1 MTSSPLDRITSH
13 QAVMFI
19 TNFIFGAGILTLPRT
34 ITERIKTPD
43 SWIAIIVSGL
53 IITLVAVIILKLC
66 QRYPNETFYQFNQ
79 KLLGKWIG
87 SLLSLTVICYYIAL
101 SAYEVRIMA
110 ETTRLFLLQGTPT
123 WAIMMPFLWIGLYL
137 VQSGVNAIA
146 RLLEII
152 FPITVLFFLLV
163 MFLGIE
169 LFEVD
174 NLRPVLGSGVK
185 PVLKGLT
192 TSSLSFAGFEILLFI
207 YMFMKEKN
215 KVTKVPLLG
224 VGIPFIFYTITVVIV
239 IGSISVDAVVSQT
252 WPVLTF
258 IRSFE
263 ISGLLFERFD
273 SLILVIWIMQIFATY
288 VIALFIATLG
298 LNQIFSKS
306 THAFIY
312 SLIPL
317 IYLVSMI
324 PKNINEVFKMSDMIG
339 NFALYLFSIMPL
351 VLFII
356 SKVKERKYGKM

>member
-1 MTSSPLDRITSH
+1 MTSSPSDRITTH

-19 TNFIFGAGILTLPRT
+19 ANFILGAGILTLPRT
-34 ITERIKTPD
+34 MTEKIKTPD
-43 SWIAIIVSGL
+43 SWIAVIVSGL

-79 KLLGKWIG
+79 KLLGKWLG

-101 SAYEVRIMA
+101 SAYEVRTMA

-137 VQSGVNAIA
+137 VHGGVNAIA

-152 FPITVLFFLLV
+152 FPISVLFFLLV

-207 YMFMKEKN
+207 YMFMQEKN

-239 IGSISVDAVVSQT
+239 IGSLSVDAVVSQT

-263 ISGLLFERFD
+263 IKGLLFERFD

-288 VIALFIATLG
+288 VIALFIANLG
-298 LNQIFSKS
+298 LHQIFSKS

-324 PKNINEVFKMSDMIG
+324 PRNINEVFKMADMIG
-339 NFALYLFSIMPL
+339 NFAFYLFFIIPL

-356 SKVKERKYGKM
+356 SMVKERKYEKL

>member
-1 MTSSPLDRITSH
+1 
-13 QAVMFI
+13 
-19 TNFIFGAGILTLPRT
+19 
-34 ITERIKTPD
+34 
-43 SWIAIIVSGL
+43 
-53 IITLVAVIILKLC
+53 
-66 QRYPNETFYQFNQ
+66 
-79 KLLGKWIG
+79 
-87 SLLSLTVICYYIAL
+87 
-101 SAYEVRIMA
+101 
-110 ETTRLFLLQGTPT
+110 
-123 WAIMMPFLWIGLYL
+123 
-137 VQSGVNAIA
+137 
-146 RLLEII
+146 
-152 FPITVLFFLLV
+152 
-163 MFLGIE
+163 
-169 LFEVD
+169 
-174 NLRPVLGSGVK
+174 
-185 PVLKGLT
+185 
-192 TSSLSFAGFEILLFI
+192 
-207 YMFMKEKN
+207 MFMKEKN

-263 ISGLLFERFD
+263 ITGLLFERFD

-339 NFALYLFSIMPL
+339 NFALYLFFIMPL

-356 SKVKERKYGKM
+356 SKVKERKYEKM

>member
-13 QAVMFI
+13 QVVMFI
-19 TNFIFGAGILTLPRT
+19 VNFILGAGILTLPRT
-34 ITERIKTPD
+34 MTEKIKTPD

-53 IITLVAVIILKLC
+53 IITLVTLIILKLC

-101 SAYEVRIMA
+101 SAYEVRTMA

-137 VQSGVNAIA
+137 VQGGVNAIA

-163 MFLGIE
+163 MFLGIK

-185 PVLKGLT
+185 PVLKGIT
-192 TSSLSFAGFEILLFI
+192 TSSLSFAGFEVLLFI

-239 IGSISVDAVVSQT
+239 IGSISVDAVLSQT

-263 ISGLLFERFD
+263 ITGLLFERFD

-288 VIALFIATLG
+288 VIALFIASLG

-306 THAFIY
+306 THLFTY

-324 PKNINEVFKMSDMIG
+324 PKNINEVFKMADMIG
-339 NFALYLFSIMPL
+339 NFVIPLFFIMPL
-351 VLFII
+351 ILFII
-356 SKVKERKYGKM
+356 SNVKERKYEKM

>member
-1 MTSSPLDRITSH
+1 MPSSPIDRITTH
-13 QAVMFI
+13 QAVMFV

-34 ITERIKTPD
+34 ITEKIKTPD
-43 SWIAIIVSGL
+43 SWIAITVTGL

-79 KLLGKWIG
+79 KLLGKWLG
-87 SLLSLTVICYYIAL
+87 LLLSFTVICYYIVL
-101 SAYEVRIMA
+101 SAFEVRTMA

-137 VQSGVNAIA
+137 VQGGVNVIA

-163 MFLGIE
+163 MSLGIG

-174 NLRPVLGSGVK
+174 NLRPVLGSGVR

-215 KVTKVPLLG
+215 KATKVPLLG

-239 IGSISVDAVVSQT
+239 IGSISVDAVLSQT
-252 WPVLTF
+252 WPTLTF

-263 ISGLLFERFD
+263 ITGFLFERFD

-298 LNQIFSKS
+298 LNQIFSTS
-306 THAFIY
+306 THVFIY

-324 PKNINEVFKMSDMIG
+324 PKNINDVFKMSDMIG
-339 NFALYLFSIMPL
+339 NFSLCLFIIMPL

-356 SKVKERKYGKM
+356 SKVKERKYEKM

>member
-1 MTSSPLDRITSH
+1 MTSGPLDRITSY

-19 TNFIFGAGILTLPRT
+19 TNFILGAGTLTLPRT
-34 ITERIKTPD
+34 TTEKINTPD
-43 SWIAIIVSGL
+43 SWIAVIVSGL
-53 IITLVAVIILKLC
+53 IISLIAVIILKLC

-79 KLLGKWIG
+79 KLLGKWVG
-87 SLLSLTVICYYIAL
+87 LLLSLTVICYYIVL
-101 SAYEVRIMA
+101 SAYEVRTMA

-123 WAIMMPFLWIGLYL
+123 WAIIMPFLWIGLYL
-137 VQSGVNAIA
+137 VQGGVNAIA

-152 FPITVLFFLLV
+152 FPITVLLFLLV

-185 PVLKGLT
+185 PVFKGLT

-215 KVTKVPLLG
+215 NITKVPLVG
-224 VGIPFIFYTITVVIV
+224 VGIPIIFYTITVVIV

-263 ISGLLFERFD
+263 ITGLLFERFD
-273 SLILVIWIMQIFATY
+273 SLILVIWIMQIFASY

-298 LNQIFSKS
+298 LNQIFPKS

-324 PKNINEVFKMSDMIG
+324 PKNINEVFKMAEMIG
-339 NFALYLFSIMPL
+339 NLALYLFFIMPL
-351 VLFII
+351 FLFII
-356 SKVKERKYGKM
+356 SKVKERKYEKM

>member
-19 TNFIFGAGILTLPRT
+19 TNFILGAGILTLPRT
-34 ITERIKTPD
+34 TTEKIKTPD
-43 SWIAIIVSGL
+43 SWIAVIVSGL
-53 IITLVAVIILKLC
+53 IIILVAVIILKLC
-66 QRYPNETFYQFNQ
+66 QRYPTETFFQFNQ
-79 KLLGKWIG
+79 RLLGKWIG
-87 SLLSLTVICYYIAL
+87 SMLSLTVVCYYIAL
-101 SAYEVRIMA
+101 SAYEVRTMA
-110 ETTRLFLLQGTPT
+110 ETTRLFLLQGTPP

-137 VQSGVNAIA
+137 VQGGVNAIA

-185 PVLKGLT
+185 PVLNGLT

-215 KVTKVPLLG
+215 KVIKVPLLG

-239 IGSISVDAVVSQT
+239 IGSLSVDSVVSQT

-263 ISGLLFERFD
+263 ITGLLFERFD

-298 LNQIFSKS
+298 LHQIFSKN
-306 THAFIY
+306 THVFIY
-312 SLIPL
+312 SLLPL

-324 PKNINEVFKMSDMIG
+324 PKNINEVFKMADMIG
-339 NFALYLFSIMPL
+339 NFAFYLFFIIPM

-356 SKVKERKYGKM
+356 SKVKERIYEKM

>member
-1 MTSSPLDRITSH
+1 MTSSSLDRITSY

-34 ITERIKTPD
+34 TTEKIKTPD

-66 QRYPNETFYQFNQ
+66 QRYPDETFYQFNQ

-101 SAYEVRIMA
+101 SAYEVRTMA

-137 VQSGVNAIA
+137 VQGGVNAIA

-152 FPITVLFFLLV
+152 FPISVLFFLLV

-185 PVLKGLT
+185 PVLKGVT
-192 TSSLSFAGFEILLFI
+192 SSSLSFAGFEILLFI

-224 VGIPFIFYTITVVIV
+224 VGIPFIFYTMTVVIV
-239 IGSISVDAVVSQT
+239 IGSISVDVVLSQT

-263 ISGLLFERFD
+263 ITGLLFERFD

-324 PKNINEVFKMSDMIG
+324 PKNINEVFKMADMIS
-339 NFALYLFSIMPL
+339 NFSLYLFFIMPL

-356 SKVKERKYGKM
+356 SKVKERKYEKM

>member
-1 MTSSPLDRITSH
+1 MTSSPLDRITSY

-34 ITERIKTPD
+34 TTEKIKTPD

-53 IITLVAVIILKLC
+53 IITLLAVIILKLC

-79 KLLGKWIG
+79 KLLGKWVG
-87 SLLSLTVICYYIAL
+87 SLLSLTVISYYIAL
-101 SAYEVRIMA
+101 SAYEVRTMA

-137 VQSGVNAIA
+137 VQGGVNAIA

-152 FPITVLFFLLV
+152 FPITVIFFLLV
-163 MFLGIE
+163 MFLGMKI
-169 LFEVD
+169 FEVD

-207 YMFMKEKN
+207 FMFMKEKN

-224 VGIPFIFYTITVVIV
+224 VAIPFIYYSFTVVIV
-239 IGSISVDAVVSQT
+239 IGSLSVDAVVSQT

-258 IRSFE
+258 VRSFE
-263 ISGLLFERFD
+263 ITGLLFERFD

-298 LNQIFSKS
+298 LKQIFSKS

-324 PKNINEVFKMSDMIG
+324 PKNINEVFKMADIIG
-339 NFALYLFSIMPL
+339 NFSLCLFSIMPL
-351 VLFII
+351 ILFII
-356 SKVKERKYGKM
+356 SKVKERKYEKM